1 MKRVSIRISGKVQ
14 GVFYR
19 ASTVEKAHQLN
30 LKGLVRNESDGSV
43 FVEAEGDENKL
54 KELIAWCKIGP
65 PRAQV
70 NDVEITEHDKVKN
83 FYRFEIV
90 R

>member
-1 MKRVSIRISGKVQ
+1 MIQHLNIRINGKVQ

-19 ASTVEKAHQLN
+19 ASACEKAQALQLY
-30 LKGLVRNESDGSV
+30 GFVRNESDGSV
-43 FVEAEGDENKL
+43 YIEAEGDA
-54 KELIAWCKIGP
+54 KELESLVSWCRVGP

-70 NDVEITEHDKVKN
+70 THVDVTPGLLQG
-83 FYRFEIV
+83 FSRFEIK